1 MLSAKLQIKY
11 APRLQLQHEHQKA
24 AKESTKV
31 VVTPVSCQL
40 AVFSYQLS
48 VASCQTEKRAKPGKA
63 TCHTH
68 TYMPSESDVVRGG
81 GGNGKRHRQWK
92 FLAEATAQ
100 VIQIAQ
106 IEIELTSC
114 WLRQEK

>member
-1 MLSAKLQIKY
+1 MHPGSNCNMNIKRRRRKAQKLSSPSSVA
-11 APRLQLQHEHQKA
+11 
-24 AKESTKV
+24 
-31 VVTPVSCQL
+31 SCQL